1 MAINKLYF
9 ATDLHGSEK
18 CYSKFLNAAKFYKVN
33 TLILGGDITGKV
45 IIPIV
50 KQPDGSHSAHFLD
63 ADHVAKSESELNQMI
78 SSIQINGYYPYVTN
92 EAEADE
98 LMANKEKSDKIFTEL
113 MIEQIR
119 RWLKLAEDR
128 LKGTGVK
135 VYITGGNDDR
145 FEIEPVLK
153 SSDFVMDAE
162 GEVLEIDPNHEMIS
176 TGYGN
181 KTPWN
186 CPRDVSEE
194 DLEKRIGDMASK
206 VRRMDNCIFNIHV
219 PPINTGIDE
228 APLLDTSVTPPK
240 PVVKGGQVMKTGAG
254 SRAVRE
260 AIEKHQPLLGLHGHI
275 HESRGV
281 FKIGRTICLN
291 PGSEYTEA
299 TLHGVIVAFDE
310 KSVKSHQLV
319 SG

>member
-1 MAINKLYF
+1 MPISKLYF

-18 CYSKFLNAAKFYKVN
+18 CYIKFLNAAKFYKVN

-50 KQPDGSHSAHFLD
+50 KRPDGCHSAHFLD
-63 ADHVAKSESELNQMI
+63 SDHVAKSEAELDQMI
-78 SSIQINGYYPYVTN
+78 SSIQVNGYYPYETT

-98 LMANKEKSDKIFTEL
+98 LMADKKKSYEVFNEL
-113 MIEQIR
+113 MIGQIK
-119 RWLKLAEDR
+119 RWLNMAEER

-135 VYITGGNDDR
+135 VYMTGGNDDR

-153 SSDFVMDAE
+153 SSSFVTDAE
-162 GEVLEIDPNHEMIS
+162 GEVLEIDSNHEMIS

-194 DLEKRIGDMASK
+194 ELAKRIEDMTSK
-206 VRRMDNCIFNIHV
+206 VRRMENCIFNIHV
-219 PPINTGIDE
+219 PPVNSGIDE
-228 APLLDTSVTPPK
+228 APLLDASVSPPK

-260 AIEKHQPLLGLHGHI
+260 AIEKSQPLLGLHGHI

-281 FKIGRTICLN
+281 LKIGRTTCLN
-291 PGSEYTEA
+291 PGSEYTEG

-310 KSVKSHQLV
+310 KSIKSHQLV

>member
-18 CYSKFLNAAKFYKVN
+18 CYVKFLNAAKFYKVN

-50 KQPDGSHSAHFLD
+50 KRSDGSFSAHFLD
-63 ADHVAKSESELNQMI
+63 ADHVAKSQTEIDQMI
-78 SSIQINGYYPYVTN
+78 NSIQINGYYPYVTN
-92 EAEADE
+92 QAEAEE
-98 LMANKEKSDKIFTEL
+98 LIANKQLSDKVFTEL
-113 MIEQIR
+113 MIEQIK

-128 LKGTGVK
+128 LKATGVK

-153 SSDFVMDAE
+153 SSSFVVDAE
-162 GEVLEIDPNHEMIS
+162 GEVLEIDANHEMIS

-186 CPRDVSEE
+186 CPRDVTEE
-194 DLEKRIGDMASK
+194 ELAKRIEDMASK
-206 VRRMDNCIFNIHV
+206 VRRMENCIFNIHV
-219 PPINTGIDE
+219 PPVNTGIDE
-228 APLLDTSVTPPK
+228 APLLDTSVFPPK

-260 AIEKHQPLLGLHGHI
+260 AVERHQPLLGLHGHI

-281 FKIGRTICLN
+281 FKIGRTVCLN
-291 PGSEYTEA
+291 PGSEYTEG